1 MQAAE
6 FANREKD
13 SIEQVSG
20 LVQAA
25 PPETIQAGFRV
36 LSNGSLDRD
45 YLL

>member
-13 SIEQVSG
+13 SIEQASG

-25 PPETIQAGFRV
+25 PPETI
-36 LSNGSLDRD
+36 
-45 YLL
+45 